1 MDGSPSHHHHL
12 HHPTVILNSLDD
24 PTLPPPPPP
33 AASSFRPEKRVV
45 NELDF
50 FKRENTDFDSAM
62 ANEAALVSKGNGRVG
77 DEAVNHPPVLDTGLD
92 LLGSSKKS
100 MVFHGA
106 SPATM
111 EHKATVE
118 EERSLYLTALREE
131 LERMNSE
138 NQRLKS
144 MLNQVHDKYNAL
156 KMHYAYILEHQQTLK
171 PEIPEDDKMN
181 DGFAEGNEKKR
192 KLKDDMKEEHSHSH
206 SSPEGGA
213 GAGASPPCP
222 EDNTREESPDK
233 VQQKLAGRS
242 NGENYSDHLPAAAD
256 QPAPAAKKARV
267 SVRIP
272 CDTPYCSDGC
282 QWRKYGQKMSKGNP
296 CPRAYY
302 RCTMT
307 STCPVRKQ
315 IQRCAEDRSVMIVT
329 YEGEHNH
336 PLPPAARPMAS
347 TTSAAATMLL
357 SGAARSAD
365 GPGRP
370 VNLDVLPPNFLP
382 TISTFAS
389 VPTITLDLTNPMA
402 TQQTPPPFHS
412 PNPPLP
418 PGIVSAAAAALTR
431 NPSFTAALVSAITS
445 IIGGSH
451 AAAQPPPN
459 STDLS
464 DQDVKPSP
472 SMESNVQA
480 KVL

>member
-1 MDGSPSHHHHL
+1 MDAHHLL

-24 PTLPPPPPP
+24 PTLPAP
-33 AASSFRPEKRVV
+33 AFRPEKRAV

-50 FKRENTDFDSAM
+50 FKRENSDLDSAM
-62 ANEAALVSKGNGRVG
+62 DEALVSKGNGRVG

-106 SPATM
+106 SPPTM

-138 NQRLKS
+138 NQRLKL
-144 MLNQVHDKYNAL
+144 MLNQVHEKYNAL
-156 KMHYAYILEHQQTLK
+156 KMHYAYILEHQHTLK

-192 KLKDDMKEEHSHSH
+192 KLTEDMKEEHSHS
-206 SSPEGGA
+206 SPEGVGA
-213 GAGASPPCP
+213 GASSPPCP
-222 EDNTREESPDK
+222 EDNIREESPDK
-233 VQQKLAGRS
+233 VQQKLGRS
-242 NGENYSDHLPAAAD
+242 NGEHSDHLLPAAAD
-256 QPAPAAKKARV
+256 QHAPAAKKARV

-365 GPGRP
+365 GAGRP
-370 VNLDVLPPNFLP
+370 ANLDALPANFLP
-382 TISTFAS
+382 TISTFAP

-402 TQQTPPPFHS
+402 TQPQTPPPFHS

-431 NPSFTAALVSAITS
+431 NPSFTAALVSAIAS
-445 IIGGSH
+445 IIGGNNI
-451 AAAQPPPN
+451 AAQPPPPPN
-459 STDLS
+459 SAELS

-472 SMESNVQA
+472 SIESNVQA

>member
-1 MDGSPSHHHHL
+1 MDAHHLL

-24 PTLPPPPPP
+24 PTLTAP
-33 AASSFRPEKRVV
+33 APAFRPEKRAV

-50 FKRENTDFDSAM
+50 FKRENSDLDSAM
-62 ANEAALVSKGNGRVG
+62 DEALVSKGNGRRVG

-106 SPATM
+106 SPPATM

-144 MLNQVHDKYNAL
+144 MLNQVHEKYNAL
-156 KMHYAYILEHQQTLK
+156 KMHYAYILEHQQILK
-171 PEIPEDDKMN
+171 PEIPEDNKMN

-192 KLKDDMKEEHSHSH
+192 KVTDDMKEEHSHS
-206 SSPEGGA
+206 SPE

-233 VQQKLAGRS
+233 
-242 NGENYSDHLPAAAD
+242 
-256 QPAPAAKKARV
+256 
-267 SVRIP
+267 
-272 CDTPYCSDGC
+272 CSDGC

-365 GPGRP
+365 GAGRP
-370 VNLDVLPPNFLP
+370 ANLDALPANFLP
-382 TISTFAS
+382 TISTFAP

-402 TQQTPPPFHS
+402 TQPQTPPPFHS

-431 NPSFTAALVSAITS
+431 NPSFTAALVSAIAS
-445 IIGGSH
+445 IIGGNNI
-451 AAAQPPPN
+451 AAQPPPPPN
-459 STDLS
+459 SAELS

-472 SMESNVQA
+472 SIESNVQA